1 MYGCLGA
8 AYSRFYAKQL
18 AMLITSRGREILQ
31 NTVDLATESGLDVS
45 MLVIFIMKIFSRV
58 EHRGEADNFA
68 LFFFFTIGHLRRHG
82 FDHD

>member
-45 MLVIFIMKIFSRV
+45 ILGGLNNENILSR
-58 EHRGEADNFA
+58 
-68 LFFFFTIGHLRRHG
+68 
-82 FDHD
+82 

>member
-45 MLVIFIMKIFSRV
+45 GLLLYV
-58 EHRGEADNFA
+58 EHMTFFA
-68 LFFFFTIGHLRRHG
+68 TTAVDPFFFGS
-82 FDHD
+82 HD

>member
-31 NTVDLATESGLDVS
+31 NTVDLAIQNGLDV
-45 MLVIFIMKIFSRV
+45 
-58 EHRGEADNFA
+58 
-68 LFFFFTIGHLRRHG
+68 G
-82 FDHD
+82 FLL